1 MFDMVI
7 VGAGMAGAVLAERF
21 ASAGKKILM
30 IERRRHVAG
39 NCYDEIDAN
48 GILIHKYGPHLFH
61 TDDAQIWE
69 YLSRFTDWQIYHH
82 RVKAVIDGKPVP
94 IPFNLNTLHEV
105 FPKSLAD
112 KLEAALLKNFEYGK
126 KIPILELKKSADAD
140 LQFLADFVYE
150 KIFLHYTEKQWGL
163 APENI
168 SGAVTA
174 RVPIFVGRDDRY
186 FNDRFQAMPKRGYT
200 HLVENMLDNKNI
212 KLLLNTDFQE
222 VMKLDDGEIFLFG
235 KNFEGRLIYTGQ
247 LDELFGKKFGTLPY
261 RSVDM
266 KFETVDAEIFQAAP
280 TVNYPNNYDFTR
292 ITEFKQIHP
301 VKSSRTT
308 ILKEY
313 PQEYV
318 AGVNEPYYPIF
329 TDEARAAY
337 EKYSAELADF
347 KNITAVGRLA
357 EYRYY
362 DIDDVIKRA
371 LSLVRSE
378 EVGVRSLK
386 TCSL

>member
-1 MFDMVI
+1 MFDIVI
-7 VGAGMAGAVLAERF
+7 IGAGFAGAILAERF
-21 ASAGKKILM
+21 AASGKKVLL
-30 IERRRHVAG
+30 IERRRNVAG
-39 NCYDEIDAN
+39 NCYDEVDTN

-61 TDDAQIWE
+61 TDDEQVWK
-69 YLSRFTDWQIYHH
+69 YLSRFTEWQIYNHH
-82 RVKAVIDGKPVP
+82 VKAFVDGKPVP
-94 IPFNLNTLHEV
+94 IPFNLNTIHEV

-150 KIFLHYTEKQWGL
+150 KIFLHYTEKQWGF
-163 APENI
+163 PPDKI

-186 FNDRFQAMPKRGYT
+186 FNDRFQALPKFGYT
-200 HLVENMLDNKNI
+200 KLVENILDHKNI
-212 KLLLNTDFQE
+212 KLLLNTDFKE
-222 VMKLDDGEIFLFG
+222 VMELHGEQIYLFRR
-235 KNFEGRLIYTGQ
+235 KFKGRLIYTGQ
-247 LDELFGKKFGTLPY
+247 LDELFDKKFGELPY

-266 KFETVDAEIFQAAP
+266 KFETINAESFQSAP
-280 TVNYPNNYDFTR
+280 SVNYPNNYEFTR
-292 ITEFKQIHP
+292 ITEFKNIHP
-301 VKSSRTT
+301 AKTSRTT

-318 AGVNEPYYPIF
+318 AGKNEPYYPIF

-337 EKYSAELADF
+337 EKYSAELAKF

-357 EYRYY
+357 EYRYF
-362 DIDDVIKRA
+362 DMDDVVKRA
-371 LSLVRSE
+371 L
-378 EVGVRSLK
+378 EVFDLLTK
-386 TCSL
+386 